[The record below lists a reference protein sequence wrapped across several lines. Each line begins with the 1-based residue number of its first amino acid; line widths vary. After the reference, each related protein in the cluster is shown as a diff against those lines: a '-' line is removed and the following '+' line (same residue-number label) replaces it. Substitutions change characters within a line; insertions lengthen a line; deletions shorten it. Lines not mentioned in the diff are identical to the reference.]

1 MLWPVPLILYQSG
14 TPIWI
19 RPLPLGSIVV
29 LGVQVTF
36 SVVFAVVLPS
46 VFMFEL
52 RTTEDTGIVSC
63 WIVKPGT
70 ETVIMF

>member
-1 MLWPVPLILYQSG
+1 
-14 TPIWI
+14 
-19 RPLPLGSIVV
+19 
-29 LGVQVTF
+29 
-36 SVVFAVVLPS
+36 
-46 VFMFEL
+46 MFEL